1 MLENAIYLSEIFPI
15 HNVILITDSRKQAD
29 RIEALGLASWVCSDI
44 RSSWFAVSDYSSHG
58 TSFRNDFWFKT
69 VARFYALYEYQSSD
83 PESPLLHV
91 EADVWISQNL
101 PLHLFDKLQ
110 GKIAYPLKNSSE
122 GIASTL
128 YISNLETLKVLID
141 FSEKCFRLNP
151 LSTDVSIL
159 GSFHQEFPEIFE
171 NLPTLPLSFD
181 ILRSPV
187 PPGLSE
193 KLNKNFE
200 KYGGIFDSSSL
211 GIHYTG
217 VDPRNNWGVR
227 TLFHSPGAPM
237 ELGKATLEIH
247 EGKPFLKYNGKAVEV
262 FSLHVHSKD
271 IRMFRTKS
279 NLNRLKQVS
288 QFNQNN
294 KRNEYLGLDS
304 LNIFVKTLLIN
315 ILLKLRQI
323 YRTNR

>member
-1 MLENAIYLSEIFPI
+1 
-15 HNVILITDSRKQAD
+15 
-29 RIEALGLASWVCSDI
+29 
-44 RSSWFAVSDYSSHG
+44 
-58 TSFRNDFWFKT
+58 
-69 VARFYALYEYQSSD
+69 
-83 PESPLLHV
+83 
-91 EADVWISQNL
+91 
-101 PLHLFDKLQ
+101 
-110 GKIAYPLKNSSE
+110 
-122 GIASTL
+122 
-128 YISNLETLKVLID
+128 
-141 FSEKCFRLNP
+141 
-151 LSTDVSIL
+151 
-159 GSFHQEFPEIFE
+159 
-171 NLPTLPLSFD
+171 
-181 ILRSPV
+181 
-187 PPGLSE
+187 
-193 KLNKNFE
+193 
-200 KYGGIFDSSSL
+200 
-211 GIHYTG
+211 
-217 VDPRNNWGVR
+217 
-227 TLFHSPGAPM
+227 M